1 MNGDSDREV
10 SIFTQALKLVPQN
23 RDAFLD
29 SACGDDEELR
39 GIVEALLRA
48 HERLGT
54 FLEEPP
60 GGLAN
65 D

>member
-1 MNGDSDREV
+1 MNDDSDREV
-10 SIFTQALKLVPQN
+10 SIFTQALKVAPQE
-23 RDAFLD
+23 RDDFLD
-29 SACGDDEELR
+29 NACGGDVGLR
-39 GIVEALLRA
+39 GKVEALLKA
-48 HERLGT
+48 HARLGT